1 MVPMIAAGVNTTQ
14 AKDLAAALTPLYAME
29 LRTLT
34 RLAVELAVVI
44 IHVTVLTVQQLL
56 APGLAVGEI
65 AVIS

>member
-14 AKDLAAALTPLYAME
+14 AATNAAALTPLYAME

-44 IHVTVLTVQQLL
+44 THVTVLTVQQLL
-56 APGLAVGEI
+56 APLLAVIEVPVMG
-65 AVIS
+65 